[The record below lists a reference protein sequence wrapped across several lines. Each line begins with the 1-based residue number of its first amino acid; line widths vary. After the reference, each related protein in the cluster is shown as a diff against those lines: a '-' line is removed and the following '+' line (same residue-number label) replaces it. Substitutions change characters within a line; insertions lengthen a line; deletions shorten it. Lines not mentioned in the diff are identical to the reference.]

1 MAVWKDY
8 LKLMTGLTHTLEE
21 LTRVE
26 QDKNDAAS
34 QGNLI
39 AVEECMK
46 REQVLSLSLR
56 GHDQKRDKIL
66 VELGLQG
73 VALSEMETHS
83 PDEFQMETKRVIEKL
98 RRQYK
103 LFQAASETARNT
115 LEINLRAIERMQAV
129 QAGDAA
135 EAEETRKQHQTD
147 FRA

>member
-21 LTRVE
+21 LTQVE

-66 VELGLQG
+66 AELGLQG
-73 VALSEMETHS
+73 VALSQMETHS

-103 LFQAASETARNT
+103 LFQAARETARNT

>member
-1 MAVWKDY
+1 MAGWKDY

-26 QDKNDAAS
+26 QDKNDAVS

-66 VELGLQG
+66 AELGLQG
-73 VALSEMETHS
+73 VALSQMETHS
-83 PDEFQMETKRVIEKL
+83 PDEFPMEPKRVIEKL

>member
-56 GHDQKRDKIL
+56 GYDQKRDKIL
-66 VELGLQG
+66 AELGLQG
-73 VALSEMETHS
+73 VALSQMETHS
-83 PDEFQMETKRVIEKL
+83 PDEFQMETKQVIEKL